1 MVGVLGE
8 GDVQAGKRERT
19 AMAVLRRTEFT
30 TAAVRKARPRCS
42 MSYDRISIYT
52 WRRPCMG
59 EVADWKTVV
68 PREKSRRV
76 RKSTNM

>member
-42 MSYDRISIYT
+42 HVLRPLFNIYL
-52 WRRPCMG
+52 
-59 EVADWKTVV
+59 
-68 PREKSRRV
+68 EKAV
-76 RKSTNM
+76 HG

>member
-30 TAAVRKARPRCS
+30 TAAVRKARRVLTCHTTAFQ
-42 MSYDRISIYT
+42 YIL
-52 WRRPCMG
+52 G
-59 EVADWKTVV
+59 EGRAW
-68 PREKSRRV
+68 V
-76 RKSTNM
+76 R